1 MATFQLSAP
10 WTIFYRQ
17 IQAMF
22 KNDDQ
27 VHVIYDEATP
37 EIKVYVEDGEKADAI
52 AQILLPEKTFGNVT
66 VKVAVV
72 PANGVAALRR
82 PTKMDIDELFITAF
96 EGNPALSFTRVL
108 PCVFSNNMYYIV
120 FQNRVVQFYTDDLG
134 DYYGQCSTLYQEIAK
149 EIFVEREGVFY
160 CTDKPV
166 SYKASTDDMVLP
178 F

>member
-22 KNDDQ
+22 KKDDQ

-37 EIKVYVEDGEKADAI
+37 EIKVYVEDSVKADALM
-52 AQILLPEKTFGNVT
+52 QLLIPEKTFGNVT
-66 VKVAVV
+66 VKVSVI
-72 PANGVAALRR
+72 PANGITGPRR
-82 PTKMDIDELFITAF
+82 NTNLEIDDLFMEAF
-96 EGNPALSFTRVL
+96 NGNPALSFVQML
-108 PCVFSNNMYYIV
+108 PCVFSNNMYYVV
-120 FQNRVVQFYTDDLG
+120 FQNTVVQFYTDDLG

-149 EIFVEREGVFY
+149 EIFIDREGVFY
-160 CTDKPV
+160 CTDKP
-166 SYKASTDDMVLP
+166 SLQLP